1 MDKKEK
7 LVGFV
12 TMEIVM
18 ATVIF
23 AACLGAAL
31 SLLWYERALAQSSQ
45 MRQEAQLIAKSEMEK
60 AKVSL
65 KNNFYSNPALE
76 FSQNVFTIKISQ
88 KFITSYVKELA
99 VLVSWPGTTSLLEN
113 YELKY
118 PVYNISEMAEADT
131 CNLVLSGDWQ
141 HPQVL
146 PGSIDLGNGIIPTGI
161 DVKNNLAYISADSS
175 TQSKADFFIV
185 SVADLNNPVILS
197 SISTGPGLSA
207 VKVFGNYAYVAN
219 LSTVTQLQIINI
231 SNPLNPFLVYS
242 FSTGSGS
249 KGASLNYSKQKI
261 YLGTEISSY
270 REFYIINV
278 SNPISPQI
286 LGSFET
292 DTKINAIAVFNNF
305 AYLATPNQEQVRV
318 LNIADPS
325 NITLLGNFSSSG
337 YSVQSGKSLYLSG
350 DRLFFGK
357 NGLNN
362 IANHKLFYLDVENP
376 AVAPV
381 KIDSQNIGSTPN
393 ALFER
398 SGYLFAATNDTSKEF
413 QVWQVLESGVMLNL
427 ANLDLPQE
435 AVGEDCEG
443 NNFFIIANSQD
454 ALKIITPGS

>member
-45 MRQEAQLIAKSEMEK
+45 LRQEAQLIAKSEMEK

-65 KNNFYSNPALE
+65 KNDFYFNPSLE
-76 FSQNVFTIKISQ
+76 FYQNVFTIKISQ

-99 VLVSWPGTTSLLEN
+99 VLVSWPGTTSLLEK

-146 PGSIDLGNGIIPTGI
+146 PGGINLGSEIIPTGI
-161 DVKNNLAYISADSS
+161 DVKNNLAYISADSN
-175 TQSKADFFIV
+175 TQSKADFFII
-185 SVADLNNPVILS
+185 SLADLNNPVILS
-197 SISTGPGLSA
+197 SLSTGPGLAA

-249 KGASLNYSKQKI
+249 KGVSLYYSKQKI
-261 YLGTEISSY
+261 YLGTEISAY
-270 REFYIINV
+270 KEFYIIDV
-278 SNPISPQI
+278 SNALNPIT

-292 DTKINAIAVFNNF
+292 NTKVNSVQIFNNL
-305 AYLATPNQEQVRV
+305 AYLATPNEQQVRV
-318 LNIADPS
+318 LNIADPA
-325 NITLLGNFSSSG
+325 NIAVLGSFTSSG
-337 YSVQSGKSLYLSG
+337 YLVQSGKSLYLNG
-350 DRLFFGK
+350 NKLFFGK

-362 IANHKLFYLDVENP
+362 VANHKLFYLDVENS
-376 AVAPV
+376 ANDPV

-398 SGYLFAATNDTSKEF
+398 SGYVFVATNDVSKEF
-413 QVWQVLESGVMLNL
+413 QVWQVSGSGVMSNL
-427 ANLDLPQE
+427 ANIDLPQE

-443 NNFFIIANSQD
+443 NAMFIIANSQD